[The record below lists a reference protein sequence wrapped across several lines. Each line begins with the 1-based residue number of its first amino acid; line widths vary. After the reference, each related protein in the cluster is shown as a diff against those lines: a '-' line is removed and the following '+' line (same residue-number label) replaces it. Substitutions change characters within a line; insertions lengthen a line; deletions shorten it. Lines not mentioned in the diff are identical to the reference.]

1 MDEIKSLLV
10 PSQLKTEL
18 LQQKPVFMDYDERT
32 DIFRIFFDNPNQWNV
47 VHYLDD
53 YVGVL
58 FSPESMNIIGI
69 QVEFFNGTFV
79 NRHQTIRKSWK
90 LSENCKEHQLQNVG
104 DMMIVARKMQ
114 EPIAKEITSIT
125 EKLLFNPG
133 RRTTPV
139 FAQ

>member
-1 MDEIKSLLV
+1 MDELKSLLD
-10 PSQLKTEL
+10 PSQLKTNL
-18 LQQKPVFMDYDERT
+18 LQQRPVFIDYDERA
-32 DIFRIFFDNPNQWNV
+32 DIFRIFFDNPRQRNV

-58 FSPESMNIIGI
+58 FSPESMDIIGI
-69 QVEFFNGTFV
+69 QVEFFNRTFV
-79 NRHQTIRKSWK
+79 NRHQSIRKSWK

-125 EKLLFNPG
+125 ENLLFNPG
-133 RRTTPV
+133 RRAERV
-139 FAQ
+139 FA